1 MPTHAHLTM
10 TEDAM
15 TFLRDAARTMHATV
29 RALASPPRRT
39 PARQEPTE
47 AEVLNIVRE
56 VGAHAA
62 KLTARAMAQQ
72 RAFAVRDLARDC
84 ARLAERVDRCRL
96 TGADSLR
103 QAAERYAHVA
113 DNLDAALLRCPGRPS
128 CDAPPG

>member
-84 ARLAERVDRCRL
+84 ARL

-113 DNLDAALLRCPGRPS
+113 NNLDAALLRCPGRPS